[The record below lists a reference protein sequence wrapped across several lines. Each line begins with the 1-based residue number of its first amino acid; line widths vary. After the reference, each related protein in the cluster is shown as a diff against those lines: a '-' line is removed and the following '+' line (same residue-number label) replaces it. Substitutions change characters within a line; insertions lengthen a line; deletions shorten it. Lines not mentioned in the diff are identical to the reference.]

1 MKTKISRLLVLILTS
16 LLLSNCM
23 VIADLIEDSKQST
36 AAPNAATQDQT
47 NSLQSA
53 PAGDTPPYLDFP
65 ITLLNGETTTLRDH
79 QGKTVLMVFFSVNC
93 GHCHNEASHLEAI
106 YQEYKDQGFIII
118 ASEVSGADLAT
129 IKEFADEYEITF
141 PIGYEPEYLFAQ
153 SMEVTG
159 VPHNVL
165 FGTHGEIATV
175 MRGFS
180 DADALR
186 SSIELHLGN

>member
-1 MKTKISRLLVLILTS
+1 MKTNISLLLVLILAS
-16 LLLSNCM
+16 LMLSNCM

-36 AAPNAATQDQT
+36 ASPNADAQDQPD
-47 NSLQSA
+47 SLQNA

-65 ITLLNGETTTLRDH
+65 ITLLDGETTLRDH

-129 IKEFADEYEITF
+129 IKEFADQYEITF
-141 PIGYEPEYLFAQ
+141 PIGYEPEYLFAR

-165 FGTHGEIATV
+165 FGTHGEIATI

-180 DADALR
+180 DADSLR